1 MTSVSRNTDRNC
13 RVNER
18 DIEQGF
24 RVTVYPALMDLEV
37 ENNNMICAVKE
48 IYSRFVNDTYI
59 AQRIKVCK
67 ATLLG
72 DLVVEVANIVEKQID
87 QARKAKKEMVGE
99 IQAKFLE
106 VSDKIDKQVKK
117 MFKDADEKHNNFVE
131 NRAKNYVFEY
141 NRLAEEDR
149 LAKCDIRKKKLFHKV
164 YLELK
169 PLTGHPSEI
178 GSKSSH
184 SSSSG
189 NPVPIQ
195 FKSNTTFTTSVNNPN
210 NDSSKKDANKSEKT
224 VNDTNPIKP
233 AQVDTS
239 AKSVAVRLVAL
250 VVSMVRS
257 ARAPGRISP
266 VSDHPRNAA
275 GSTVSARRMS
285 AVLIP
290 LALIATNSGRVSRS
304 AM

>member
-1 MTSVSRNTDRNC
+1 
-13 RVNER
+13 
-18 DIEQGF
+18 
-24 RVTVYPALMDLEV
+24 MDLEV

-233 AQVDTS
+233 AQVDQTITQPEVTDDEFKKICDSTKLSEPEVVEIEGLSGFSYVRQLTPLPSPGHFFFS
-239 AKSVAVRLVAL
+239 ADQSTGTVKRLQ
-250 VVSMVRS
+250 
-257 ARAPGRISP
+257 
-266 VSDHPRNAA
+266 
-275 GSTVSARRMS
+275 
-285 AVLIP
+285 
-290 LALIATNSGRVSRS
+290 SGRLKASIKKRS
-304 AM
+304 DNCRVG